1 MHLTV
6 KYVTLSERF
15 GNIVAQ
21 FTKCCIVV
29 SVNLRTIGNHSCRPF
44 ILSNAVVQSFGF
56 PSTWKE
62 LRHFED
68 HPQATTREALSQTY
82 GGYV

>member
-1 MHLTV
+1 MMHC
-6 KYVTLSERF
+6 RF
-15 GNIVAQ
+15 YDFEDREA
-21 FTKCCIVV
+21 
-29 SVNLRTIGNHSCRPF
+29 SLERPF
-44 ILSNAVVQSFGF
+44 ILSNALVQSFGF

-68 HPQATTREALSQTY
+68 HPQARREALSQTY